1 MSFSPVEIIIKKRNG
16 EQLSESELK
25 FMFQGYI
32 ENRIPDYQMSALLMA
47 IYHKGMKKSE
57 ISSLTSIYINSG
69 RVISFPEDIVTVDKH
84 STGGVGDK
92 ISIIL
97 GPIIA
102 ACGAYIPM
110 ISGRGLGHT
119 GGTLDK
125 LDSIP
130 GLRTD
135 FTEKEFRELV
145 LNNGYAIVSQT
156 ESLVPIDKH
165 IYALRD
171 VTGTIES
178 LPLITASIMS
188 KKIAEGAR
196 NLVIDLKIGSG
207 AFIRNLEAARKL
219 GKLLTNTGKSFGQ
232 NVKIIY
238 TNMNSPLGE
247 YVGNS
252 LEVLESIHFLQ
263 GKMIPDLHQVT
274 RKLAVTMLQMAGI
287 CNSEAAARKLFEK
300 VLSSGAALDKFKL
313 MIQAQEGDP
322 AVCDNPELLPRARY
336 EIPIEAPDSGWIE
349 AIDSQSIGYAL
360 IGLGAGRRKINDQL
374 DYSAGAYLPYKIGDY
389 LAGGARLGSIFC
401 NNLHLVEEA
410 AVKISSSFHLTKK
423 PIKHQELILEN

>member
-1 MSFSPVEIIIKKRNG
+1 MSYSPVEIIIKKRNG

-32 ENRIPDYQMSALLMA
+32 ENQIPDYQMSALLMA

-57 ISSLTSIYINSG
+57 ISNLTSIYINSG
-69 RVISFPEDIVTVDKH
+69 RIITFPEDIATVDKH

-97 GPIIA
+97 GPIMA
-102 ACGAYIPM
+102 ACGAYVPM

-135 FTEKEFRELV
+135 FSEKEFRKLV

-219 GKLLTNTGKSFGQ
+219 GKLLTNTGNSFGQ

-252 LEVLESIHFLQ
+252 LEILESIHFLQ
-263 GKMIPDLHQVT
+263 GKKIPDLYQIT
-274 RKLAVTMLQMAGI
+274 RRLAITMLQIAGI
-287 CNSEAAARKLFEK
+287 SSSETVAVEHFDN
-300 VLSSGAALDKFKL
+300 VLNSGAALERFKL

-322 AVCDNPELLPRARY
+322 AVCDNPQLLPRARY
-336 EIPIEAPDSGWIE
+336 EIPIEATDSGWIE
-349 AIDSQSIGYAL
+349 AIDSQNIGYAL

-374 DYSAGAYLPYKIGDY
+374 DYSAGAYLPHKIGDH
-389 LAGGARLGSIFC
+389 LERGARLGSIFC
-401 NNLHLVEEA
+401 NNLHLVDEA
-410 AVKISSSFHLTKK
+410 AGKIADSFHLTKQ
-423 PIKHQELILEN
+423 PTKHQELILEY